1 MICSFAGIFKLI
13 LIPRRNLRIPTEFRS
28 EWFEH
33 FLNLSESQ
41 NKPIYSD
48 GFRRFRSEFR
58 RNQKIWKNNFFSF
71 RRIPTGIIVT
81 PTGTRTFSFNKTL
94 IGFRRICRIPTD
106 SDGFRSDFDGFRSDT
121 IGFGLFCRLRQ
132 MHQRFRRI
140 GGIRRTLTDSDGLR
154 RTPTDSDGIPT
165 ES

>member
-58 RNQKIWKNNFFSF
+58 RNQKIWENNFSD
-71 RRIPTGIIVT
+71 
-81 PTGTRTFSFNKTL
+81 SA
-94 IGFRRICRIPTD
+94 GFRPESSWLRRESEHLVSTRL
-106 SDGFRSDFDGFRSDT
+106 RSDSDGFRSDT

-132 MHQRFRRI
+132 IHQRFRRI
-140 GGIRRTLTDSDGLR
+140 GRLR
-154 RTPTDSDGIPT
+154 RTPTDSDRFWRNSVGTIKNLS